1 MNYIKADLYRIVKEK
16 LALVSLVLLLVF
28 AMLFAYVYR
37 KDVSDSA
44 MVNAISVW
52 SSLMPLFLVT
62 PAKIFFGEDFANR
75 TVNNFLIK
83 SQDRLKVFSYKWVA
97 HLGMSILFVL
107 LAYVLTSFLFL
118 IWSGHAHLGVAMKY
132 FLYQLPIYLV
142 ISSLIGLIFN
152 FFKRSYQS
160 YTVYLLLALLFDNL
174 FTLLIA
180 LTFKT
185 SKTSVFMPYLMF
197 KQLGQVDPTG
207 VYLTKTV
214 ICALFASLIYAVLGF
229 GLFYKREF
237 K

>member
-160 YTVYLLLALLFDNL
+160 YTVYLLLALLFDDL
-174 FTLLIA
+174 FTLLMA
-180 LTFKT
+180 LTF
-185 SKTSVFMPYLMF
+185 KTSVFMPYLMF
-197 KQLGQVDPTG
+197 NQLGQVDPTG

-214 ICALFASLIYAVLGF
+214 ICALFVSLIYAVLGF